1 MDANKYS
8 LQNPRQKANDTTFL
22 VKAKVKD
29 LKLIQLS
36 GQLHSSTI
44 GFWRLLQTKHIYYVY
59 TLF

>member
-44 GFWRLLQTKHIYYVY
+44 GF
-59 TLF
+59 